1 MYAIQAG
8 ELTEE
13 QWEMYSTL
21 LKEINLKYYPD
32 EKVMNW
38 ENNKKEILGHL
49 ELLKNDLVNYYL
61 IFDDGNPVGWIARR
75 ILGSEANFM
84 FDALYDEI
92 PDDFLQTV
100 FKELVKFLSQT
111 NKDMIYTSAHDKR
124 IINLM
129 INSGA
134 INTDTMVYSRL
145 MRDELAVD
153 KLNTVVNSVSDKINY
168 KLVLYNEVTD
178 EIIGR
183 YLDLYNDSRIDMNF
197 YNPERKIIFK
207 RDKESLLTKLK
218 YDKGPNDKMYMYMLF
233 DGDNIAA
240 FSSLYIR
247 EENKNIIDHGGGLTT
262 VNRIYRG
269 QNLAKFLKAKLYL
282 KMMEEFPDFEYIKT
296 DTYPWNKYMYR
307 INEEMGFKP
316 FKEYSELKISK
327 EVLENITQNYD

>member
-282 KMMEEFPDFEYIKT
+282 KMMEEFPDFEYIMT